1 MPQEAFDGIAYG
13 PVKEGS
19 GIRRFDNA
27 ALVHEYHL
35 VGDMACKTHLVSDE
49 HHCRAA
55 FREFDDDV
63 QHLLDRLRI
72 ESRGRFVEQK
82 GTRLHG
88 QGARDGHA
96 MLRSDRRRVGK
107 DCVSTGRS
115 RWSPTHYKKKQIMVS
130 VRT

>member
-1 MPQEAFDGIAYG
+1 MPQEASDAIAYG
-13 PVKEGS
+13 PVKEGI

-35 VGDMACKTHLVSDE
+35 VGDMARKTHLMGDD

-55 FREFDDDV
+55 FCEPDDDV

-82 GTRLHG
+82 G
-88 QGARDGHA
+88 ARSEEHTSELQSLMRHSYA
-96 MLRSDRRRVGK
+96 VFCL
-107 DCVSTGRS
+107 
-115 RWSPTHYKKKQIMVS
+115 KKKK
-130 VRT
+130 TK